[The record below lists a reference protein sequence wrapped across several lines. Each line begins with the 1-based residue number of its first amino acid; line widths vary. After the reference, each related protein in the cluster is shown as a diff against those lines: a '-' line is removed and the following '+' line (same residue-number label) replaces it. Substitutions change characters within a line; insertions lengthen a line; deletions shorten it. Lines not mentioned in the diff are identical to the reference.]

1 MFLNN
6 LRTII
11 FKVKPSLKKITKEIL
26 MISTIKIQS
35 VRYLKLAGVLL
46 SLMSFTSYAQAQR
59 EAADNESLITDARV
73 QHRSYVFEATGETLP
88 YAVFVPSSYNAAE
101 ASPLLVSLHGLG
113 RTYDWLMG
121 YEGLLDYAEEYGFM
135 VVTPLGYVRRG
146 WYGSR
151 PTEDPAVAAY
161 SEQDVMN
168 VIALMRAEFTIDD
181 SRLFLWGHSM
191 GGAGTYHIAV
201 NNPGM
206 FAALAVA
213 APAPRPDL
221 SPTVLQAVRDI
232 PILVLQGTED
242 ELVPVAQTQRWVAGM
257 RSMGMQHIYV
267 ELQGADHTV
276 FIAQNR
282 ENMRKVMNFF
292 DMVGAKR

>member
-1 MFLNN
+1 MN
-6 LRTII
+6 I
-11 FKVKPSLKKITKEIL
+11 
-26 MISTIKIQS
+26 TIKNKFVQS
-35 VRYLKLAGVLL
+35 TTCLTFVFVLL
-46 SLMSFTSYAQAQR
+46 LNTAAYAQGSAGAR
-59 EAADNESLITDARV
+59 DASENESLITDPRV
-73 QHRSYVFEATGETLP
+73 QHRTYVFEPTGETLP
-88 YAVFVPSSYNAAE
+88 YAVFVPTTYRQGT

-121 YEGLLDYAEEYGFM
+121 YEGLLDYAEEYGFI
-135 VVTPLGYVRRG
+135 VVTPLGYSRRG

-151 PTEDPAVAAY
+151 PTEVPEVAEY

-168 VIALMRAEFTIDD
+168 VIALMREEFTLDD

-201 NNPGM
+201 KNPDM

-213 APAPRPDL
+213 APAPRADL

-242 ELVPVAQTQRWVAGM
+242 ELVPVGQTQRWVAGM
-257 RSMGMQHIYV
+257 RGVGMQHIYV
-267 ELQGADHTV
+267 ELEGADHTV

-292 DMVGAKR
+292 DMVGSRR